1 MTSPRSD
8 HEPTGDR
15 VLSGYGLGRPFR
27 STISQQTNFT
37 PVMTDGEI
45 AAATIVLVTGGTF
58 LVCLVIGGIS
68 VWKGKQGPVAATL
81 RTLGTTLFAFAVGF
95 WTLYLRN

>member
-1 MTSPRSD
+1 
-8 HEPTGDR
+8 
-15 VLSGYGLGRPFR
+15 
-27 STISQQTNFT
+27 
-37 PVMTDGEI
+37 MTDGEI
-45 AAATIVLVTGGTF
+45 ASASIVLVTGGAF

-95 WTLYLRN
+95 